1 MEFNQFWQI
10 LSRKKQTIFSIMLI
24 AIVIVLVV
32 TILSPIKYG
41 AQSRVLV
48 MQEGRSMDAYT
59 LSRTNEYLGNLFSQI
74 IYSSSFFNLVANN
87 NNYQVDNNYFGSQQS
102 EQLKTWRK
110 TVNTRSY
117 GDTGII
123 EINVYH
129 TNPEQARQ
137 IALAVNDTLTTHGYK
152 YSGNENI
159 KINVIDQPLVSER
172 PVKPNIPY
180 TVAITIIGSFVL
192 ALIFIYIFPERKYD
206 LSLFGKGKKRKEKK
220 KEVENNDNFNVE
232 EIKEEE
238 PEENDD
244 IEEYSSKLDDYYKD
258 LGKHNEDEISGDIDN
273 IVK

>member
-10 LSRKKQTIFSIMLI
+10 FSRKKQTIFSIMLI

-32 TILSPIKYG
+32 SILSPIKYG

-48 MQEGRSMDAYT
+48 MQERTNVDAYT

-74 IYSSSFFNLVANN
+74 VYSSSFFELVIRNK
-87 NNYQVDNNYFGSQQS
+87 NYQVDHNYFGSQQS
-102 EQLKTWRK
+102 EQLKKWRN
-110 TVNTRSY
+110 TVNARSY

-129 TNPEQARQ
+129 PVPQQANQ
-137 IALAVNDTLTTHGYK
+137 IALAVNDTLTSDGHK

-159 KINVIDQPLVSER
+159 KINVIDQPLVSDR

-180 TVAITIIGSFVL
+180 TFAITIIGSFIL

-206 LSLFGKGKKRKEKK
+206 LSFFGKRKKRKEKDNDDDSIN
-220 KEVENNDNFNVE
+220 EEIEEENNE
-232 EIKEEE
+232 
-238 PEENDD
+238 D
-244 IEEYSSKLDDYYKD
+244 IIEKSSKLDEYYKNIN
-258 LGKHNEDEISGDIDN
+258 KHDENEISGDIDN